1 MFNCQDARM
10 ACYIVFQ
17 SALKQLFARIFYTN
31 IYAKLSSCAKLVYS
45 SQQNQL
51 GSSEML
57 TINLHGIGRH
67 TRRLGP
73 GISIYS
79 KSVGCSIS
87 LLDHTEVQSTQYQY
101 QISYAVVLIDGVCDP
116 FIIVLEGYGL
126 FFTGD
131 GNIVCNTVNS
141 VRRSWRN
148 IPRNP

>member
-1 MFNCQDARM
+1 M

-31 IYAKLSSCAKLVYS
+31 DYAKLSNCSNLVYL
-45 SQQNQL
+45 SQRRGDNARESVLLRQGL

-57 TINLHGIGRH
+57 TVNLHGIGRH

-87 LLDHTEVQSTQYQY
+87 SLDYTDVQST
-101 QISYAVVLIDGVCDP
+101 
-116 FIIVLEGYGL
+116 
-126 FFTGD
+126 
-131 GNIVCNTVNS
+131 
-141 VRRSWRN
+141 
-148 IPRNP
+148 